1 MEEIEESE
9 DSTDNILN
17 SHSTL
22 LLEGTPSGLT
32 RNIKPGLNSSTKNN
46 KNKEEIP
53 EDTFMHS
60 ILPT

>member
-46 KNKEEIP
+46 KNKEEIS
-53 EDTFMHS
+53 EDAFVGS
-60 ILPT
+60 ILST